1 MDIKDLSKNGV
12 TSGKR
17 MEVSSSSASGGM
29 TNVSS
34 SDNSPVNMNTPEMK
48 ERGFRCDQLVEMA
61 GDDGYSLAG
70 ESPRKTKMK
79 G

>member
-17 MEVSSSSASGGM
+17 MDVDSTSPSAGL
-29 TNVSS
+29 TNVSA

-48 ERGFRCDQLVEMA
+48 PRGYRCDQLVEMA
-61 GDDGYSLAG
+61 GDDGYDLGG
-70 ESPRKTKMK
+70 EAPRKTKMK

>member
-1 MDIKDLSKNGV
+1 MDVKDLSRNGSMSEKRMDV
-12 TSGKR
+12 TSTKPT
-17 MEVSSSSASGGM
+17 GGI

-34 SDNSPVNMNTPEMK
+34 ADNSPVMMNCPEMK
-48 ERGFRCDQLVEMA
+48 ERGSRCDQLIEMA

-70 ESPRKTKMK
+70 ESPRMTKMK

>member
-17 MEVSSSSASGGM
+17 MDVDSTSPSGGI
-29 TNVSS
+29 TNVSAQ
-34 SDNSPVNMNTPEMK
+34 DDSPVNMNTPGMK
-48 ERGFRCDQLVEMA
+48 PRGFRCDQLVEMA
-61 GDDGYSLAG
+61 GDDSYDLGG
-70 ESPRKTKMK
+70 ESPRRTKMT